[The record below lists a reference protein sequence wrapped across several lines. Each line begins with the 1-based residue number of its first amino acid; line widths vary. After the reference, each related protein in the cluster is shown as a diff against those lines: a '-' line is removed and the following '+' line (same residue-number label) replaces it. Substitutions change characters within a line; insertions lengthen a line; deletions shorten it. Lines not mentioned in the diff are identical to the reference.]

1 VETLFKRKA
10 DWEVVLAGL
19 TGRYERQTP
28 DMGRVLTAMQDERLI
43 RGREEIENDH
53 IAFRTFGVPNH
64 GIASLEPI
72 FLHYGYER
80 RDRYVFPAK
89 RSTAYW
95 YSPPSPEY
103 PRIFLSELRVE
114 ELSRENQRLIAAF
127 VDEPASNS
135 IDSLDLDDPAA
146 VDAFLQRPFQRVP
159 TVVEYEQL
167 AKESEYASW
176 TLMHRHALNHFTI
189 SVHGLPDGFNTLPA
203 FNTFLVRRCL
213 LLNDAGGVIKQ
224 SADGLLL
231 QSSTVAT
238 LIDVKFDE
246 GIARIPGAYV
256 EFAERRVLPQFGHL
270 PQKEITRACLRDGF
284 EAENA
289 DKIFES
295 TYSSQTRARIA

>member
-1 VETLFKRKA
+1 VATLSKRKA
-10 DWEVVLAGL
+10 DWEAVLAGL
-19 TGRYERQTP
+19 TGRYERGAP
-28 DMGRVLTAMQDERLI
+28 DMGRVLAAMREERLI
-43 RGREEIENDH
+43 GSRGEIENDH

-80 RDRYVFPAK
+80 RDRYVFAAK
-89 RSTAYW
+89 RSTAFW

-114 ELSRENQRLIAAF
+114 ELSPENQRLIAAF
-127 VDEPASNS
+127 VDEPASTS
-135 IDSLDLDDPAA
+135 IDSLDLDDSAA
-146 VDAFLQRPFQRVP
+146 VDAFLQRPFRRVP
-159 TVVEYEQL
+159 TVAEYELL
-167 AKESEYASW
+167 AQESEYASW

-189 SVHGLPDGFNTLPA
+189 GVHGLPDGFNTLLA
-203 FNTFLVRRCL
+203 FNAFLVRHGL

-238 LIDVKFDE
+238 LIEAEFVD
-246 GIARIPGAYV
+246 GIRLIPGAYL
-256 EFAERRVLPQFGHL
+256 EFAERRVLPQFAHL